1 MTSIVHAQIDMEGRL
16 IAADPPLDAI
26 QMAAGGAM
34 GDSVAIPQIASLA
47 RLAKTLAIPVS
58 RPLIIADQGQV
69 YDLHAK
75 AQLREGII
83 HLILTGWDNIRL
95 PQSESVD
102 TESRDFDFARLEN
115 DLAWETDADF
125 NLRRLSSG
133 VSAAALHG
141 LATYQGQAFGAVFRL
156 KADKN
161 GALPILVGLAQR
173 DAFQGQYAKIA
184 LSSKEAPEDIDVL
197 INGEPIFYG
206 NGQFAGLRG
215 SAQRTSEAQPRDDS
229 LPNEDGFAERLDTAL
244 RAPLGRIVNNADAIA
259 QLQDGPVRH
268 DYVGY
273 SNDIA
278 TAGRHLLGMVDDLV
292 DLQAIERPDFTID
305 TEALDLA
312 DVARRASGLL
322 AVRAADRQVRIDR
335 PDEDEE
341 LMAMADFRRV
351 LQILVNLIGN
361 AVRYSPTDS
370 VVWIRTEEEGDI
382 TAIIV
387 ADQGQGIPFDDQD
400 RIFEK
405 FERLDPSE
413 PGGSGLGLYI
423 SRRLARAMGGDITV
437 DSAPGMGARF
447 VLTLPRAPEL
457 KLPI

>member
-26 QMAAGGAM
+26 QIAAGGAM
-34 GDSVAIPQIASLA
+34 GEGVAIPQLASLI

-58 RPLIIADQGQV
+58 RPLMIADQDHI

-75 AQLREGII
+75 AQLRDGGI
-83 HLILTGWDNIRL
+83 HVILTGWDNIKL
-95 PQSESVD
+95 PQASISV
-102 TESRDFDFARLEN
+102 TEARAFDFARLES
-115 DLAWETDADF
+115 DLAWETDPEF
-125 NLRRLSSG
+125 NLTRLSSG
-133 VSAAALHG
+133 LGTAALHA
-141 LATYQGQAFGAVFRL
+141 LTLYQGQAFGAVFRL
-156 KADKN
+156 ECDQK
-161 GALPILVGLAQR
+161 GAMPLLNGLAQR
-173 DAFQGQYAKIA
+173 LAFEGQYAKI
-184 LSSKEAPEDIDVL
+184 KIEADDISVL
-197 INGEPIFYG
+197 LNGEPVFDAS
-206 NGQFAGLRG
+206 GQFAGLRG
-215 SAQRTSEAQPRDDS
+215 AAKRTGSMPPPQEDTPV
-229 LPNEDGFAERLDTAL
+229 EDGFAERLDGAL

-259 QLQDGPVRH
+259 QLQDGPIRH

-292 DLQAIERPDFTID
+292 DLQAIERPDFVIE

-312 DVARRASGLL
+312 DVARRAAGLL
-322 AVRAADRQVRIDR
+322 AVRASDRKVRIDR

-341 LMAMADFRRV
+341 LLAMADFRRV
-351 LQILVNLIGN
+351 LQIMVNLIGN
-361 AVRYSPTDS
+361 AVRYSPADS
-370 VVWIRTEEEGDI
+370 VVWIRTEEEEDL

-387 ADQGQGIPFDDQD
+387 ADQGQGIAFEDQE
-400 RIFEK
+400 RIFDK

-423 SRRLARAMGGDITV
+423 SRRLARAMSGDITV

-447 VLTLPRAPEL
+447 VLTLPRAPDM
-457 KLPI
+457 KLPL